1 MTQESANYREDVEQ
15 LRRRFEEFRST
26 PAMRSRLPEELWGA
40 AARLARRDGIEA
52 TARALDVDRPSL
64 QKWTDRF
71 EPGAQPKRRQPARRR
86 EHSALAF
93 VELPAHTTGATL
105 HGSETSCLV
114 EVESPRGA
122 KLRLELKAIPTRAVA
137 ELIRAFA
144 AS

>member
-1 MTQESANYREDVEQ
+1 MAQEAASYREDVEQ
-15 LRRRFEEFRST
+15 LRRRFAEFRST
-26 PAMRSRLPEELWGA
+26 HAVRSRLPEELWA
-40 AARLARRDGIEA
+40 AAAKLARRDGIDA

-71 EPGAQPKRRQPARRR
+71 EPRAAAKPPKSRRQRQPRQRAMPRPPSWNCWRP
-86 EHSALAF
+86 S
-93 VELPAHTTGATL
+93 TGTA
-105 HGSETSCLV
+105 TSCLV

-122 KLRLELKAIPTRAVA
+122 KLRLELKAIPTSELA